1 MLSSCGLFAHHCKSN
16 VFSLFLFCCREQRD
30 LWSRRSESEC
40 FVPTLINMRAC
51 RLMYLKREGRRLI
64 LNAGGTSK
72 DPVPIRSHGRS
83 FSNWNFFYMMARVK
97 LLNSYYYIYFWRMN
111 LILTFF
117 SFSLWFVWYFL
128 FFFFSFRDATISH
141 HHPSPGYIWGG

>member
-128 FFFFSFRDATISH
+128 FFFF
-141 HHPSPGYIWGG
+141 